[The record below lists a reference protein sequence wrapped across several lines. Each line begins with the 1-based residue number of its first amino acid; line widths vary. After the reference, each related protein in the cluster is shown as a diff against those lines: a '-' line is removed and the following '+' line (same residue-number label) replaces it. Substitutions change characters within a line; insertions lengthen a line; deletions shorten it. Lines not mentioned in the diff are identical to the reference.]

1 MGNGA
6 DATRVLGI
14 FYDIIAQSMAIV
26 PDILV
31 STESGEGRENS
42 TLAGAVRALR
52 GLGLSCSI
60 PVGEAQRFGK
70 WRE

>member
-1 MGNGA
+1 M
-6 DATRVLGI
+6 L
-14 FYDIIAQSMAIV
+14 SV

-31 STESGEGRENS
+31 SEASEEGRENS

-60 PVGEAQRFGK
+60 PVGEHQRFGK